1 MNSIDVKNNLLQLH
15 EILKNHQSI
24 ETAWVESLIELCGV
38 RGGGNGG
45 EEQALY
51 RELNSKHMWGGAGSL
66 ANEALADNP
75 GIEEWIWNAEIQQF
89 RELMIEL
96 GEHLMQRGN
105 AYPDISSWLLAFNN
119 WNQSGQ

>member
-1 MNSIDVKNNLLQLH
+1 MNISDIKNNLQQLH

-24 ETAWVESLIELCGV
+24 ETAWLEDLIELCDAGD
-38 RGGGNGG
+38 
-45 EEQALY
+45 ELALY
-51 RELNSKHMWGGAGSL
+51 RELNSKHMWGGAGSV
-66 ANEALADNP
+66 ANEALADNT
-75 GIEEWIWNAEIQQF
+75 GSEDWIWNAEIQQF

-96 GEHLMQRGN
+96 GQHLMQRGN

>member
-1 MNSIDVKNNLLQLH
+1 MNSIDVKTNLLQLH

-24 ETAWVESLIELCGV
+24 ETAWIESLIEIFDSGDGDEL
-38 RGGGNGG
+38 
-45 EEQALY
+45 ALY
-51 RELNSKHMWGGAGSL
+51 RELNSKHMWGGAGSV

-75 GIEEWIWNAEIQQF
+75 GIEDWIWNAEIQQF

-96 GEHLMQRGN
+96 GQHLMLRGN